1 VVLGIVDSAELPRCN
16 TMNGLGGFEFALVRA
31 YPQPLPKRRGERKSG
46 RDIVACV
53 ANLDSNV
60 KVPVNVLAL
69 QWVLRRASSEP
80 VPVNWLCKPIKSVH
94 LEFRFVG

>member
-1 VVLGIVDSAELPRCN
+1 VVLGIIDGAELPRCN
-16 TMNGLGGFEFALVRA
+16 TMNGLRRFEFALVRA

-46 RDIVACV
+46 RYVITGV
-53 ANLDSNV
+53 ANLYSNV
-60 KVPVNVLAL
+60 KVPVNV
-69 QWVLRRASSEP
+69 P